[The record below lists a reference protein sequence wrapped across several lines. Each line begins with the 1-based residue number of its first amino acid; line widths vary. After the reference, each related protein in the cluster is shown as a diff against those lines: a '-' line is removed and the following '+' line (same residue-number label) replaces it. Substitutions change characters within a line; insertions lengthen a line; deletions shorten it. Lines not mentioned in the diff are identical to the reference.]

1 MVAEDSPES
10 LPSGWTV
17 QFKVLKSGRKVT
29 VYTNMDTGKRF
40 FSKDDFIR
48 FINAGIG
55 CSSEPQTSNR
65 HASLQAEMTSFQPL
79 NGKDQLPEWLP
90 KGWKVEVRTRKSGT
104 LIGREYKSY
113 IDPSN
118 GSKFYSKPE
127 VIRYLKTVRRK
138 SCIANDVK
146 SVKGNIF
153 KKKSGISMLSAGEVV
168 VQKCKEEDLPSG
180 WIKEI
185 KIRKNSNGIR
195 KDPFYKD
202 PVSGYIFRSKKD
214 ALRYIET
221 GEISRSAIRP
231 KESCNNAPELVKVE
245 IASSSAPKRQ
255 KLKHPASRRQLF
267 GGKTESEMSNLEPL
281 KTEGSNGLSAKT
293 VSPEAKVTFASRHET
308 VQGMH
313 PLNNVIQECV
323 ETKEKCSPRRSPP
336 QKVEGSREG
345 RDRGSPPSDAGLS
358 TKSRGK
364 KDLAKNGPVSPPTPD
379 TLQDKNFLQ
388 TAMEK
393 TSTRETRAT
402 SRKSKDK
409 KVHNGPEKSKGAK
422 VLAEN
427 GSVLTPIPET
437 LNTVTE
443 KSSVGDTQVNSRKS
457 MDKKVHNLP
466 PRSSKRLAGN
476 EPDLVVNLELG
487 ERALRNAIRKS
498 VKTEAIQDSVMTS
511 DGLVDNTF
519 AQLEIRTE
527 TEPAGNAST
536 DTRKGDPSNK
546 GVVPLDERVA
556 QEEIH
561 QKLETERVHDNPE
574 PQLSFL
580 FGSDPCLEFAFK
592 TLIGELPV
600 DDTSVNGPILTRAS
614 DSLQHENLLD
624 SGMKNSSTGKGFV
637 SKSKAMNKKELN
649 LQRRSSKRL
658 AGINSELPVNPMAN
672 ERAHQDA
679 SIKPSQKGTISET
692 DLLDKANERLGNT
705 PDIELNNRLSTKTDT
720 SIPQPSGKSEVSLE
734 DLAAAP
740 QEQPQM
746 RETSTELEKPHGTEN
761 TELKKPEPAP
771 QIHESGKEKLG
782 ESDPDIPFS
791 IADYWSDPCLDFA
804 FKTLTGVI
812 PIEDTLVQGCFQ
824 EQVHVP
830 DSCKN
835 GNMAL
840 PDFGSSSL
848 FQTDISSQFDTPEKS
863 APSLHLAGT
872 SSFLPPPNVSLSSCS
887 GIHSQQQPS
896 LEGDKDLHQK
906 VKS

>member
-1 MVAEDSPES
+1 
-10 LPSGWTV
+10 
-17 QFKVLKSGRKVT
+17 
-29 VYTNMDTGKRF
+29 
-40 FSKDDFIR
+40 
-48 FINAGIG
+48 
-55 CSSEPQTSNR
+55 
-65 HASLQAEMTSFQPL
+65 
-79 NGKDQLPEWLP
+79 
-90 KGWKVEVRTRKSGT
+90 
-104 LIGREYKSY
+104 
-113 IDPSN
+113 
-118 GSKFYSKPE
+118 
-127 VIRYLKTVRRK
+127 
-138 SCIANDVK
+138 
-146 SVKGNIF
+146 
-153 KKKSGISMLSAGEVV
+153 
-168 VQKCKEEDLPSG
+168 
-180 WIKEI
+180 
-185 KIRKNSNGIR
+185 
-195 KDPFYKD
+195 
-202 PVSGYIFRSKKD
+202 
-214 ALRYIET
+214 
-221 GEISRSAIRP
+221 
-231 KESCNNAPELVKVE
+231 
-245 IASSSAPKRQ
+245 
-255 KLKHPASRRQLF
+255 
-267 GGKTESEMSNLEPL
+267 MSDLEPS

-293 VSPEAKVTFASRHET
+293 VSPEARVTFASRDET

-323 ETKEKCSPRRSPP
+323 ETKEKCSPCRSPP
-336 QKVEGSREG
+336 QKVEGSMEG
-345 RDRGSPPSDAGLS
+345 RDRKSPPSDAGLS

-379 TLQDKNFLQ
+379 TLQDNFLQ

-409 KVHNGPEKSKGAK
+409 KVYNGPEKSKGAK

-437 LNTVTE
+437 LHTATE

-476 EPDLVVNLELG
+476 EPDLVVNLEMG

-498 VKTEAIQDSVMTS
+498 VKTEAIQDSVLTS

-519 AQLEIRTE
+519 AQLEIQTE

-536 DTRKGDPSNK
+536 DTRKGDPSNM
-546 GVVPLDERVA
+546 GAVPLDERVA
-556 QEEIH
+556 QEELH
-561 QKLETERVHDNPE
+561 QKLETERLHDNPE
-574 PQLSFL
+574 PQFSFL

-600 DDTSVNGPILTRAS
+600 DDTSVNGPISTHAA

-624 SGMKNSSTGKGFV
+624 SGMKNSSTGKGRV
-637 SKSKAMNKKELN
+637 SKSKAKNKKELN
-649 LQRRSSKRL
+649 LQRRTSKRL
-658 AGINSELPVNPMAN
+658 AGINSQPPANPMAN
-672 ERAHQDA
+672 ERAHQGA
-679 SIKPSQKGTISET
+679 SIKPSHHKGTISDT
-692 DLLDKANERLGNT
+692 DLLDKANERLGNM
-705 PDIELNNRLSTKTDT
+705 PEIELNNRLSTKTDT
-720 SIPQPSGKSEVSLE
+720 STPQPSGKSEVSLE

-746 RETSTELEKPHGTEN
+746 RETSTELEKPHETEN

-771 QIHESGKEKLG
+771 QMHKSGKEKLV
-782 ESDPDIPFS
+782 ESEPDIPFS

-896 LEGDKDLHQK
+896 VEGDKDLHQK